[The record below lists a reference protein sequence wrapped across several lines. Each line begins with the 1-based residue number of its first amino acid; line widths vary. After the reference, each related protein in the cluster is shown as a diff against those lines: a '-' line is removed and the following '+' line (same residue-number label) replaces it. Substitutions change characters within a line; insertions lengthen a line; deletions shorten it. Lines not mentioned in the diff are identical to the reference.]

1 MKGILLQLL
10 FTESVV
16 WNLLFAC
23 SKTRQFPDMKRT
35 NNNARVGQI
44 CLLNEIAMA
53 LFTESEF
60 KAHNETKV
68 SSLIQNSKEINLHPM

>member
-1 MKGILLQLL
+1 MKGILLQLR

-16 WNLLFAC
+16 WNFLFAC
-23 SKTRQFPDMKRT
+23 SKTRQLPDIKRT
-35 NNNARVGQI
+35 NNNARIDQI

-60 KAHNETKV
+60 KAYNETKV
-68 SSLIQNSKEINLHPM
+68 SSLIQNSKEMNMHPM